1 MIKASSLAKQLNKAA
16 ENLSVENRKIFD
28 DIIIYIRVSNLKE
41 RDAEEF
47 LQQILDSFLN
57 AQQQGVS
64 IESMIGTTDIKHY
77 CDEIVDT
84 YRSSYNSLS
93 LSSQYIMYAGMFI
106 IILSVIKYIPQKLIP
121 LLFKTHELNNFTFY
135 LDFTHQ
141 LIIQILIVAPFV
153 IVVLTWFKKSCFKG
167 ASKFSKAKEFFIYW
181 IICVLLICTWIVIF
195 KFVDET
201 VIFSLN
207 IFIVLSVGIALYLIG
222 NYFTEK

>member
-1 MIKASSLAKQLNKAA
+1 MSSVSLLAKQLNKAA

-28 DIIIYIRVSNLKE
+28 DIIIYIRTSNLKE

-64 IESMIGTTDIKHY
+64 IESMIGTTDIRHY
-77 CDEIVDT
+77 CEEIVNT
-84 YRSSYNSLS
+84 YKSSYNFLS
-93 LSSQYIMYAGMFI
+93 RSSQYIMYTGIFI
-106 IILSVIKYIPQKLIP
+106 VILSFTKYILQKLTPI
-121 LLFKTHELNNFTFY
+121 LFKTHELNNFTFY
-135 LDFTHQ
+135 LDFNLQ
-141 LIIQILIVAPFV
+141 LIIQCLIVIPFSV
-153 IVVLTWFKKSCFKG
+153 IILASLKKTCFKG
-167 ASKFSKAKEFFIYW
+167 TSKFSKVKEYFTYW
-181 IICVLLICTWIVIF
+181 MICVLLICTWIAIF

-207 IFIVLSVGIALYLIG
+207 IFIVLSIGSVIYFIG

>member
-1 MIKASSLAKQLNKAA
+1 MIKVSSLAKQLNKAA
-16 ENLSVENRKIFD
+16 ENLSIENRKIFD

-77 CDEIVDT
+77 CDEIVNT
-84 YRSSYNSLS
+84 YKSSYNFLS
-93 LSSQYIMYAGMFI
+93 LSGQYIMYAGMFI
-106 IILSVIKYIPQKLIP
+106 VILSFIKYIPQKLIP
-121 LLFKTHELNNFTFY
+121 ILFKTHELNNFTFY
-135 LDFTHQ
+135 LDFNLQ
-141 LIIQILIVAPFV
+141 LIIQCLIVLPFS
-153 IVVLTWFKKSCFKG
+153 IAVLTALKKCCFKG
-167 ASKFSKAKEFFIYW
+167 TSKFSKVKEIFIYW
-181 IICVLLICTWIVIF
+181 MICVLLICTWVAIF

-207 IFIVLSVGIALYLIG
+207 IFIVLSIGIAIYFIG
-222 NYFTEK
+222 NYFAEK